1 MRLLRYACLL
11 PCLSLPVIFSTSAWS
26 EETPVF
32 EIHSAMFGLEDTLLV
47 LDAQIGIELPGY
59 IAIAIDQGFAVPMS
73 FEVEILESRKYWL
86 DRKIISL
93 KQQYLLHYLPM
104 LDAYVVSD
112 VNQGQRAYF
121 ENRDDA
127 VNSMQAVSQ
136 YPMLDIGNF
145 NAELNVYARMRFGLD
160 SDELP
165 LPLKSS
171 SLWHNDWD
179 LQSDWFSWELDRAE
193 P

>member
-1 MRLLRYACLL
+1 MRPIRYAFLL
-11 PCLSLPVIFSTSAWS
+11 PSLLLPVIFSQSAWS
-26 EETPVF
+26 DEAPVF

-47 LDAQIGIELPGY
+47 LDAQLGIRLPDY
-59 IAIAIDQGFAVPMS
+59 IAMAIDQGFAVPMS
-73 FEVEILESRKYWL
+73 FEVEILESKKYWL

-104 LDAYVVSD
+104 LNAYVVSD

-121 ENRDDA
+121 DSRDDA
-127 VNSMQAVSQ
+127 VKSIQVIAQ

-145 NAELNVYARMRFGLD
+145 NVEINVYARMRFGLD

>member
-1 MRLLRYACLL
+1 MRLVSCCRLL
-11 PCLSLPVIFSTSAWS
+11 AYLMLSVVFSMPVWS
-26 EETPVF
+26 DDRPVF
-32 EIHSAMFGLEDTLLV
+32 NIYHADFELDDALLV
-47 LDAQIGIELPGY
+47 LEAHIDIELPNY

-73 FEVEILESRKYWL
+73 FEVEVLESRKYWL
-86 DRKIISL
+86 DRKIVTL

-121 ENRDDA
+121 DSRDDA
-127 VNSMQAVSQ
+127 VLSLQKIAQ
-136 YPMLDIGNF
+136 YPMFDIGNI
-145 NAELNVYARMRFGLD
+145 NAGLNVYARMRFGLD

-171 SLWHNDWD
+171 SLWDNDWD
-179 LQSDWFSWELDRAE
+179 LQSEWFSWEIDQAR

>member
-1 MRLLRYACLL
+1 
-11 PCLSLPVIFSTSAWS
+11 
-26 EETPVF
+26 
-32 EIHSAMFGLEDTLLV
+32 MFGLEDTLLV